1 MLPAEEGAEVALT
14 YVHSKDTAD
23 DVVRRIESLNR
34 QALAIQADAE
44 DPGAVVAAVDAAA
57 SAFSG
62 LNVLVN
68 NAGIMVTGT
77 IDQVSVSDVD
87 RLLAVHVHVR
97 AVIVATQAALRHM
110 PDGSR
115 IISIGSNLAERVPWV
130 GMSVYAASK
139 AALSGL
145 TRGLARDLGPRGI
158 TAVVVQPGATDT
170 DMNPADGADGRAP
183 GRRRRAPPHRHDHHH
198 RRRRQLLRPL
208 KCS

>member
-14 YVHSKDTAD
+14 YVHSKDKAD

-110 PDGSR
+110 PD
-115 IISIGSNLAERVPWV
+115 
-130 GMSVYAASK
+130 
-139 AALSGL
+139 
-145 TRGLARDLGPRGI
+145 
-158 TAVVVQPGATDT
+158 
-170 DMNPADGADGRAP
+170 DGHRHEP
-183 GRRRRAPPHRHDHHH
+183 GRRSRRSRTWPATAGATSPARPSPSTAASTPEAPEV
-198 RRRRQLLRPL
+198 QLAG
-208 KCS
+208 